1 MINEPE
7 VLPGHS
13 AFPRSLIAGLE
24 RSHLPSLDGIRAIAA
39 FMVVFYHLDVLW
51 ISGGTGVLVFFVLSG
66 FLITWLL
73 LKEEERFGKIS
84 LKLFYMRRTL
94 RIMPAFYVYWFFIV
108 GSLIVFSKH
117 LHIAQAIASFFYVN
131 NYYQAIVGDPNTGLS
146 HTWSLGVEEQF
157 YLLWPICFILLKR
170 NQNRLRFLLCAT
182 AGVWIYRELLV
193 LVFHDPQGYIYEAF
207 DTRADHLMIGC
218 LLAVA
223 LKERA
228 WPRIWSAL
236 TAIPNLIWVTFAG
249 LLCSGAAEHFLG
261 VRYRDGIGFILEPIL
276 AAVLIVQ
283 GVAHGSSGLGRILNW
298 SWVSYLGTIS
308 YSIYLYH
315 PISIGIGRR
324 LAHKLPLVSSIAALA
339 VVIIVSSL
347 SYLIVEKPMLQLRSR
362 LHRRKVS
369 RSEPESA
376 AELTVSNHA

>member
-1 MINEPE
+1 MMR
-7 VLPGHS
+7 G
-13 AFPRSLIAGLE
+13 GLKF
-24 RSHLPSLDGIRAIAA
+24 A
-39 FMVVFYHLDVLW
+39 
-51 ISGGTGVLVFFVLSG
+51 LV
-66 FLITWLL
+66 
-73 LKEEERFGKIS
+73 
-84 LKLFYMRRTL
+84 
-94 RIMPAFYVYWFFIV
+94 
-108 GSLIVFSKH
+108 
-117 LHIAQAIASFFYVN
+117 
-131 NYYQAIVGDPNTGLS
+131 
-146 HTWSLGVEEQF
+146 
-157 YLLWPICFILLKR
+157 
-170 NQNRLRFLLCAT
+170 
-182 AGVWIYRELLV
+182 
-193 LVFHDPQGYIYEAF
+193 
-207 DTRADHLMIGC
+207 
-218 LLAVA
+218 
-223 LKERA
+223 
-228 WPRIWSAL
+228 
-236 TAIPNLIWVTFAG
+236 
-249 LLCSGAAEHFLG
+249 
-261 VRYRDGIGFILEPIL
+261 L

>member
-1 MINEPE
+1 
-7 VLPGHS
+7 
-13 AFPRSLIAGLE
+13 
-24 RSHLPSLDGIRAIAA
+24 
-39 FMVVFYHLDVLW
+39 
-51 ISGGTGVLVFFVLSG
+51 
-66 FLITWLL
+66 
-73 LKEEERFGKIS
+73 
-84 LKLFYMRRTL
+84 
-94 RIMPAFYVYWFFIV
+94 
-108 GSLIVFSKH
+108 
-117 LHIAQAIASFFYVN
+117 
-131 NYYQAIVGDPNTGLS
+131 
-146 HTWSLGVEEQF
+146 
-157 YLLWPICFILLKR
+157 
-170 NQNRLRFLLCAT
+170 
-182 AGVWIYRELLV
+182 
-193 LVFHDPQGYIYEAF
+193 
-207 DTRADHLMIGC
+207 
-218 LLAVA
+218 
-223 LKERA
+223 
-228 WPRIWSAL
+228 
-236 TAIPNLIWVTFAG
+236 
-249 LLCSGAAEHFLG
+249 

-347 SYLIVEKPMLQLRSR
+347 SYLIVEKPMLRLRSR